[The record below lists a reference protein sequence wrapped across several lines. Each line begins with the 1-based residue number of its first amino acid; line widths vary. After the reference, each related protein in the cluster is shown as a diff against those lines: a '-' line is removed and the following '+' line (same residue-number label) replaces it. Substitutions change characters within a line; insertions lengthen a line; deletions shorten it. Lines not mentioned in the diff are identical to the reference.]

1 MPTTRAASG
10 PEPTRSPSDHSS
22 CTPASTAA
30 AMTAVSASPWAW
42 TSPKTATRIA
52 LAAGVVEVLEPQLAR
67 RREEPPRRAAR
78 RADVAVDAADLVDAD
93 AAVADARVERG
104 DREVAGARALHDGVV
119 QLDTVD
125 LHDVAVAD
133 LGGVGHVA
141 GTLRAAG
148 RGARRREG
156 NRGFRGSRTRGR
168 SSQFAHLQSGI
179 RLRSRARVSAGG
191 YGRPSYGTSQVGRG
205 DDRADARRGR
215 RRARP
220 DAQPHRARAA
230 RPQLAVERDAP
241 PRRHAGLGGARRR
254 SRRGGRPGG
263 GDGGHRDGG
272 PRDPRGPRDGGPHDP
287 RGPDPPARVLPRD
300 GRLAGRPR
308 GALAP
313 GRARAGGLSRA

>member
-133 LGGVGHVA
+133 LGGCA
-141 GTLRAAG
+141 PRPPPG
-148 RGARRREG
+148 RGGPAAPATRRRLSSH
-156 NRGFRGSRTRGR
+156 FR
-168 SSQFAHLQSGI
+168 AC
-179 RLRSRARVSAGG
+179 
-191 YGRPSYGTSQVGRG
+191 
-205 DDRADARRGR
+205 
-215 RRARP
+215 
-220 DAQPHRARAA
+220 
-230 RPQLAVERDAP
+230 
-241 PRRHAGLGGARRR
+241 LGVGARFDERL
-254 SRRGGRPGG
+254 
-263 GDGGHRDGG
+263 
-272 PRDPRGPRDGGPHDP
+272 
-287 RGPDPPARVLPRD
+287 PATTPCN
-300 GRLAGRPR
+300 PQM
-308 GALAP
+308 P
-313 GRARAGGLSRA
+313 E